1 MKKSI
6 VMAAML
12 GLLTVSGT
20 LPAFAAWKQDDA
32 GKRWWY
38 ENADGSYTRS
48 GWQVIDGK
56 WYYFDAEG
64 WMLSSATTP
73 DGYTVN
79 ADGQWIKDDVVQ
91 TVSGST
97 AASSVTSSAASSTKK
112 KTRPKKP
119 LNQIHAVKGKNP
131 DLTQKTSGPIK
142 GSTSSED
149 FDAFQKRTDSNA
161 AASVSTEE
169 TD

>member
-12 GLLTVSGT
+12 GLLTVST
-20 LPAFAAWKQDDA
+20 ALPASAAWKQDEA

-64 WMLSSATTP
+64 WMLSSTTTP

-79 ADGQWIKDDVVQ
+79 ADGQWVKDGVVQ
-91 TVSGST
+91 AVPEST
-97 AASSVTSSAASSTKK
+97 AASNTANSASAAK
-112 KTRPKKP
+112 KTSRPKKP

-142 GSTSSED
+142 GSTSNED